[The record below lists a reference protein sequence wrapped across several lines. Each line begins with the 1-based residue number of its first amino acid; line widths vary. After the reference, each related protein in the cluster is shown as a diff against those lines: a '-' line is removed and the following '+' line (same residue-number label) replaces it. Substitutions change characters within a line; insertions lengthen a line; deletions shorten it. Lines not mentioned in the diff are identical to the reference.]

1 VVLREQI
8 EKYIP
13 SCEQEVRDKEVILRC
28 MDTFNDLLVRDNELC
43 HFTASIWA
51 VNEAR
56 TKTLMAYHNLYDSWA
71 WTGGHAD
78 GEENLKEVA
87 LRELQEET
95 GVKNIKLVTENI
107 LALDVLHVERHIK
120 KGKFVPSHLHLNLT
134 YLIEVDEND
143 ELKIKEDE
151 NQGVKWFLIDEIFN
165 VVKEEGMKKVYSK
178 LIEKVKLMEE

>member
-1 VVLREQI
+1 MLREQI

-28 MDTFNDLLVRDNELC
+28 MDTFNDLLVRENELC

-51 VNEAR
+51 VNKDR
-56 TKTLMAYHNLYDSWA
+56 TKILMAYHNLYDSWA

-95 GVKNIKLVTENI
+95 GVKNIKLVTEDI

-134 YLIEVDEND
+134 YLIEVDETD
-143 ELKIKEDE
+143 ELRIKEDE
-151 NQGVKWFLIDEIFN
+151 NKGVKWFPINQIFD
-165 VVKEEGMKKVYSK
+165 VIKEEGMKKVYSK
-178 LIEKVKLMEE
+178 LIEKSKAYGG